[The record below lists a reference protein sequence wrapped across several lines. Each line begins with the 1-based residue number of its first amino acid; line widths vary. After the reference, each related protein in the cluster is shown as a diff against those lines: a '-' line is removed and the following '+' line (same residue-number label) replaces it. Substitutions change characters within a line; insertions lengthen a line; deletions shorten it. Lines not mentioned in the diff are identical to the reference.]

1 MTLNRLI
8 SKPGV
13 ESHFHIDFEWW
24 EREGRDFRVDV
35 ARHLRPEAAHAFA
48 SAQSHEKIDLV
59 DAETAEVTLVDKAQY
74 LLREQVR
81 PTNEFITEHTSMV
94 DAVFHLLLANGNRPM
109 TPNELSVQLN
119 RPAQTI
125 LRTLGGKVVYK
136 GLRPIYD

>member
-1 MTLNRLI
+1 MTLNRLL

-13 ESHFHIDFEWW
+13 ESRFHIDFDWW

-48 SAQSHEKIDLV
+48 SAQSDEMIDLI
-59 DAETAEVTLVDKAQY
+59 DGETAEITQVDKAQY

-81 PTNEFITEHTSMV
+81 PTNEFLGEHTSMV
-94 DAVFHLLLANGNRPM
+94 DAVFHILLANGNRPM
-109 TPNELSVQLN
+109 TPNELSVVLN

>member
-13 ESHFHIDFEWW
+13 ESRFHIDFDWW

-48 SAQSHEKIDLV
+48 NAQSNEKIDLI
-59 DAETAEVTLVDKAQY
+59 DGETAEVTLVDKAQY

-81 PTNEFITEHTSMV
+81 PTHEFVSEHTSMV
-94 DAVFHLLLANGNRPM
+94 DAVFHILLANGNRPM
-109 TPNELSVQLN
+109 TPNELSVLLN
-119 RPAQTI
+119 RPAVTI

>member
-13 ESHFHIDFEWW
+13 ESRFHIDFDWW

-48 SAQSHEKIDLV
+48 NAQSNEKIDLI
-59 DAETAEVTLVDKAQY
+59 DGETAEVTLVDKAQY

-81 PTNEFITEHTSMV
+81 PTHEFVSEHTSMV
-94 DAVFHLLLANGNRPM
+94 DAVFHILLANGNRPM
-109 TPNELSVQLN
+109 TPNELSVLLN
-119 RPAQTI
+119 RPAMTI